1 MTPEQIQKITHSLW
15 MMAQL
20 LSEEDFK
27 KVKPYMEEIN
37 ETLKEVDGE
46 TPRGYW
52 IEDHFFI
59 KCSLCGAYSLD
70 GTSKSHFCSNCGA
83 VMMKGDQT

>member
-1 MTPEQIQKITHSLW
+1 MTPEQIQKITHALW

-20 LSEEDFK
+20 LSEDDFK

-52 IEDHFFI
+52 IKDHFFI

>member
-52 IEDHFFI
+52 IKDHFFI

>member
-1 MTPEQIQKITHSLW
+1 

-20 LSEEDFK
+20 LSEDDFK

-52 IEDHFFI
+52 IKDHFFI

>member
-1 MTPEQIQKITHSLW
+1 MTPEQIQKITHALW

-37 ETLKEVDGE
+37 ETVKEADGE

-52 IEDHFFI
+52 IKDHFFI